1 LLLLSVSGFNSPIIS
16 ARCWFLRFNNYGGQQ
31 NNAPLMLLFT
41 FVHFINRK
49 EFVMRELYAEEVKLV
64 DGGFMPAIQAV
75 VYGLGMLAS
84 NPAVRTGLTWA
95 AQGVVGGAA
104 WAMTQEVFGES

>member
-1 LLLLSVSGFNSPIIS
+1 MFS
-16 ARCWFLRFNNYGGQQ
+16 ARCWFLYFNNDGGHQQ
-31 NNAPLMLLFT
+31 NVPRILLFNL
-41 FVHFINRK
+41 VHFINRK

-64 DGGFMPAIQAV
+64 DGGFMPAIQAI
-75 VYGLGMLAS
+75 VYGLGMLAN
-84 NPAVRTGLTWA
+84 NPAARTGLTWA

>member
-1 LLLLSVSGFNSPIIS
+1 
-16 ARCWFLRFNNYGGQQ
+16 
-31 NNAPLMLLFT
+31 
-41 FVHFINRK
+41 
-49 EFVMRELYAEEVKLV
+49 
-64 DGGFMPAIQAV
+64 MPAIQAV